1 MTRTMKIKY
10 AIYFFTL
17 CLMTSFSLFIVE
29 ELLEAHTDYRDNQLN
44 LYKIDRAKEISE
56 AFQASLQAHRLKRLS
71 LIDPQITRAQC
82 LAADRVAREK
92 ITRIREHLNDTVAR
106 QLGVR
111 QKSAGVNSFAQI
123 KKDLKPYM
131 GQ

>member
-1 MTRTMKIKY
+1 MKIKY

-71 LIDPQITRAQC
+71 LIRKSPARNIWPPIGW
-82 LAADRVAREK
+82 RVRK
-92 ITRIREHLNDTVAR
+92 LP
-106 QLGVR
+106 G
-111 QKSAGVNSFAQI
+111 SASI
-123 KKDLKPYM
+123 
-131 GQ
+131 